1 MFSSFLLKS
10 YSAKVVVGGATVHR
24 FCTETLTMIFLNMLL
39 VVGTIGLLC
48 WLLFTLTIYALPLVI
63 GVTVGLWA
71 HGNGAGAVGGF
82 IVGALAAGAVAILG
96 QLTFAFA
103 RPLWVRLIVAIL
115 FAGPAAVAGYAATHG
130 IAKHLMPS
138 DGWQMAF
145 SIVGAV
151 AVGVTALFR
160 MAGVAPPEPGLE
172 RASDA

>member
-1 MFSSFLLKS
+1 
-10 YSAKVVVGGATVHR
+10 
-24 FCTETLTMIFLNMLL
+24 MIFLNMLL
-39 VVGTIGLLC
+39 LVGTVGLLC
-48 WLLFTLTIYALPLVI
+48 WLVFTLAIYALPLAV

-71 HGNGAGAVGGF
+71 HGNGAGPAGGF
-82 IVGALAAGAVAILG
+82 IVGALAAGAVVILG

-103 RPLWVRLIVAIL
+103 RPLWVRIIVAIL

-145 SIVGAV
+145 SIVGAA

-160 MAGVAPPEPGLE
+160 MAGAAPPDPGLE
-172 RASDA
+172 RARDA